1 MSDFVFDIT
10 YLQRFLLKDVK
21 HRQQPNLKPRLFEHR
36 KNDNVM
42 GRKNLILV
50 FVAAVLGGLVAI
62 NGSKLFNF
70 SEEPSYQSI
79 QKHQQ
84 ELGVKA
90 VKTSYSSSVPKDL
103 DFTAISELAINSV
116 VHIRSSYDSRVATNG
131 FFQYQQGPSQSSGS
145 GVIVSDDGYIVT
157 NNHVVEDAS
166 EVNVVL
172 NDNRSYEAKVIGTDP
187 TTDLALIK
195 INETGLPF
203 MAYGN
208 SDDVKVGQWVLAVGN
223 PFNLTSTVTA
233 GIISAKARNIGILR
247 DENSLQIE
255 SFLQTDAVV
264 NPGNSGGALVDVNG
278 RLIGINSAIASP
290 TGSYAG
296 YAFAIPVNLVKKVAD
311 DLLEFGVVQRGL
323 LGIRI
328 LDVSA
333 ELAKQE
339 DLDVVQGVYVFK
351 VTDKSAAQ
359 EAGIEEKDVI
369 IGIDGKEV
377 TNTSELQELVA
388 RHRPGDKVLVKLTR
402 EGKNYE
408 MEATLKNNGGNTDA
422 VKPIEAA
429 EMEGAQFENVSG
441 DEAKELGIQGGVK
454 VTELGDGKWK
464 EAGIDEGFIIT
475 EVDKTRVTT
484 VEDLKRVMS
493 RLEGQRVLL
502 LGVMENGDK
511 TYYSIDW

>member
-1 MSDFVFDIT
+1 
-10 YLQRFLLKDVK
+10 
-21 HRQQPNLKPRLFEHR
+21 
-36 KNDNVM
+36 M

-50 FVAAVLGGLVAI
+50 FIAAVLGGLVAI
-62 NGSKLFNF
+62 NGSKLLNF
-70 SEEPSYQSI
+70 SNEGPSYKSI
-79 QKHQQ
+79 QERQQ

-90 VKTSYSSSVPKDL
+90 VKTKYSSSIPKEL
-103 DFTAISELAINSV
+103 DFTEVSEHAINSV
-116 VHIRSSYDSRVATNG
+116 VHIRSSYDSRVTTNG

-157 NNHVVEDAS
+157 NNHVVEDAAT
-166 EVNVVL
+166 VQVVL

-187 TTDLALIK
+187 TTDLALVK
-195 INETGLPF
+195 IDENNLPF

-208 SDDVKVGQWVLAVGN
+208 SDDVKVGQWVIAVGN

-247 DENSLQIE
+247 DENNLQIE

-264 NPGNSGGALVDVNG
+264 NPGNSGGALIDING

-296 YAFAIPVNLVKKVAD
+296 YAFAVPVNLVKKVAD

-328 LDVSA
+328 NDVTA
-333 ELAKQE
+333 ELSDRE
-339 DLDVVQGVYVFK
+339 DLSVVQGVYVFE
-351 VTDKSAAQ
+351 VNENSAAE
-359 EAGIEEKDVI
+359 EAGIKEKDVI
-369 IGIDGKEV
+369 VGVDGNEV
-377 TNTSELQELVA
+377 SNTSELQELVA
-388 RHRPGDKVLVKLTR
+388 RHRPGDKVTVKLIR
-402 EGKNYE
+402 GKKDIE
-408 MEATLKNNGGNTDA
+408 VEATLKNTGGNTS
-422 VKPIEAA
+422 VVERVTESEIE
-429 EMEGAQFENVSG
+429 GSVFENIDGS
-441 DEAKELGIQGGVK
+441 EAKDLGIKGGVK
-454 VTELGDGKWK
+454 LKDLKDGKWK
-464 EAGIDEGFIIT
+464 DAGIDEGFIIT
-475 EVDKTRVTT
+475 EVDKTRVYT

>member
-1 MSDFVFDIT
+1 
-10 YLQRFLLKDVK
+10 
-21 HRQQPNLKPRLFEHR
+21 
-36 KNDNVM
+36 M

-50 FVAAVLGGLVAI
+50 FIAAVLGGLVAI
-62 NGSKLFNF
+62 NGSKLLNF
-70 SEEPSYQSI
+70 SNEGPSYKSI
-79 QKHQQ
+79 QERQQ

-90 VKTSYSSSVPKDL
+90 VKTKYSSSIPKEL
-103 DFTAISELAINSV
+103 DFTEVSEHAINSV
-116 VHIRSSYDSRVATNG
+116 VHIRSSYDSRVTTNG

-157 NNHVVEDAS
+157 NNHVVEDAAT
-166 EVNVVL
+166 VQVVL

-187 TTDLALIK
+187 TTDLALVK
-195 INETGLPF
+195 IDENNLPF

-208 SDDVKVGQWVLAVGN
+208 SDDVKVGQWVIAVGN

-247 DENSLQIE
+247 DENNLQIE

-264 NPGNSGGALVDVNG
+264 NPGNSGGALIDING

-296 YAFAIPVNLVKKVAD
+296 YAFAVPVNLVKKVAD

-328 LDVSA
+328 NDVTA
-333 ELAKQE
+333 ELSDRE
-339 DLDVVQGVYVFK
+339 DLSVVQGVYVFE
-351 VTDKSAAQ
+351 VNENSAAE
-359 EAGIEEKDVI
+359 EAGIKEKDVI
-369 IGIDGKEV
+369 VGVDGNEV
-377 TNTSELQELVA
+377 SNTSELQELVA
-388 RHRPGDKVLVKLTR
+388 RHRPGDKVTVKLIR
-402 EGKNYE
+402 GKKDIE
-408 MEATLKNNGGNTDA
+408 VEATLKNTGGNTS
-422 VKPIEAA
+422 VVERVTESEIE
-429 EMEGAQFENVSG
+429 GSVFENIDGSEAG
-441 DEAKELGIQGGVK
+441 DLGIKGGVK
-454 VTELGDGKWK
+454 LKDLKDGKWK
-464 EAGIDEGFIIT
+464 DAGIDEGFIIT
-475 EVDKTRVTT
+475 EVDKTRVYT